1 MNIDKLKEQIKHSE
15 GVRTTAYKDTLNN
28 WTTGVGHLIRLPDE
42 EYLIEKE
49 LTEEE
54 VDQIFITDLNQ
65 AIDDARKFISQ
76 DSIPEEAFF
85 VVVDMAFN
93 LGLPK
98 LMRFQNFQQALRDKD
113 FVQASFEM
121 LDSLWAKQLPNRSK
135 RLAKQ
140 MRDA

>member
-1 MNIDKLKEQIKHSE
+1 MNINKLKNQIIANE
-15 GVRTTAYKDTLNN
+15 GMRKTAYKDTLNN
-28 WTTGVGHLIRLPDE
+28 WTIGVGHLIRLPDE
-42 EYLIEKE
+42 EYLLDKE
-49 LTEEE
+49 LTDIE
-54 VDQIFITDLNQ
+54 VDQILTTDLNQ
-65 AIDDARKFISQ
+65 AIDDARKFIDA
-76 DSIPEEAFF
+76 DSINEEAFH

-98 LMRFQNFQQALRDKD
+98 LMAFQNFQAALRENDYVK
-113 FVQASFEM
+113 ASFEM